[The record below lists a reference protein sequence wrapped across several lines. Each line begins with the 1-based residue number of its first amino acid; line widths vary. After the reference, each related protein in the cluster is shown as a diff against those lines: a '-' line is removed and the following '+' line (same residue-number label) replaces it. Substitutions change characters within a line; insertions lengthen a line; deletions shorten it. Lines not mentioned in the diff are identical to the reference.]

1 MMTRL
6 AGIALLLLFAAASL
20 HAAPEQWAD
29 PYDKGLTAAERNE
42 WAAARDFMQK
52 AIAAKPVEQASARNK
67 NRTYVYVP
75 HFWLGLALYQ
85 QGDIDGAMREFST
98 SQSQG
103 VIQNTQYYAD
113 LLKWIARVQEE
124 KGKRERAA
132 ATDVRKLAD
141 TAIQNATLSRG
152 DAMLAGGDRTEDFQK
167 GKRLLEEAI
176 RMYDDAGTDQASF
189 KKVAQDANQAR
200 QLFESVAKAA
210 KSAQQRP
217 VTRPQ
222 PPPQQKPDPAKLA
235 EEQKERELKDA
246 RAAVTAKLDEFEVK
260 LNAAEES
267 FAADR
272 SIQSHVQ
279 NARAQTEQWSA
290 LLAAAAEPADAQK
303 VSQSVAV
310 ADEQLSQKL
319 AMARATKASSEQ
331 VEMPTTTSA
340 EGREEIRRELR
351 KAWSAFAT
359 GGFTECESIATALI
373 GNKRGTDEAYAIR
386 GIARYTAAMTASDDT
401 MLDKAASDF
410 ATALKLNPRIRFDKK
425 RLSPKLVAFF
435 DEIRK
440 SRAR

>member
-1 MMTRL
+1 MIARL
-6 AGIALLLLFAAASL
+6 AGIALLLLVAAVSL

-42 WAAARDFMQK
+42 WAAVRDFMQK

-103 VIQNTQYYAD
+103 VIQNTQYYSD

-152 DAMLAGGDRTEDFQK
+152 DAMLAGGDRTDDFQK

-222 PPPQQKPDPAKLA
+222 PPQQPKPDSAKLA
-235 EEQKERELKDA
+235 EEQKARELKDA
-246 RAAVTAKLDEFEVK
+246 RAAVTAKLDEFDVK
-260 LNAAEES
+260 LNAAEQS

-290 LLAAAAEPADAQK
+290 VLAAATDPAEAQK
-303 VSQSVAV
+303 VSQSVAM
-310 ADEQLSQKL
+310 AEEQLSQKL
-319 AMARATKASSEQ
+319 AMARATKAPPEQ
-331 VEMPTTTSA
+331 IEMPTTTSA

-351 KAWSAFAT
+351 KAWSAYAA
-359 GGFTECESIATALI
+359 GGFTECESITTALI

-386 GIARYTAAMTASDDT
+386 GIARYAAAMTASDDA